1 MRVNYRTLSAGS
13 NILASNSHPTSEC
26 STARESEPVSD
37 QLDRLN
43 SILSNMMKD
52 LIETP
57 LPHADSASLSHRKIP
72 PFITPLKLQNL
83 NSTQSELE
91 EDSINGFSYPMSI
104 NYTEEDR
111 MIEIDLGARL
121 EQEFLNHCRHAMIL
135 EDFRSHEL
143 RSFYRLQ
150 DDDFSLENLTLKND
164 SFDSPVSFKHTEEIE
179 ASVLCQL
186 ASDLNAKLGINISSK
201 NSLEFVT
208 GIEEILSKDIQI
220 SLKELSSIEVIVH
233 EMIDSVENGQ
243 EVRREMSVGPFKIV
257 LHVNEVYGAHL
268 LSEKR
273 RIAKSLSMNEG
284 YQHLRYDSDNLASCE
299 RYIKQLESEIRELR
313 LELSLRPE
321 ADAFSK
327 EIQNCMQ
334 NAFEEDLKT
343 GDIDARSLDF
353 RYTSFSSASSSESK
367 FSNTLEL
374 ELKTL
379 KAKKDEIDKLK
390 IGVEWQLQELIFIKK
405 EYEQRQEK
413 LKEKEDL
420 IEREHANVKVKEKEV
435 IQQQDI
441 LYKLR
446 KDLENIKYK
455 INYEKM
461 QLDREKSEF
470 IRIRADFEKEQKLK
484 SIEALNLK
492 EHIQRLLSNK
502 QELTEQFTSVVNLL
516 NEKEQKIEENNSG
529 QDRGRKSEIPASR
542 ARFSSG
548 SPSRLS
554 SEVMATM
561 SLAELQTL
569 KTTLENELKDPSLND
584 ISRRRL
590 EINISRISTQLAD
603 MRYKKTIDIL
613 KDTDKEAEIIHKMID
628 NIDKI
633 QLPFED
639 QHKRTQTVTSY
650 SASSTPLAGRPRKPL
665 SFTHNAV
672 DDFSNY
678 IASPKTAPL
687 PEEAS
692 PLPQRPREA
701 AKPPTGR
708 TKHKAPMKLI
718 PLNLNKISEME
729 ASTDNSSTREDAI
742 CEKELL
748 LVDRENLLQREMLKL
763 KGKEEELRNLEKML
777 EAERTALSQER
788 FELLKK
794 EKEWQTTWN
803 KLPNADELIPII
815 QQGHLQVMREL
826 DAFERKKKVL
836 DKDKIEI
843 SKYWKQVAEAKKL
856 IATQMKEVT
865 QAQRENIRERK
876 ALDKMRKDFATL
888 LPALQAMIRLAH

>member
-1 MRVNYRTLSAGS
+1 
-13 NILASNSHPTSEC
+13 
-26 STARESEPVSD
+26 
-37 QLDRLN
+37 
-43 SILSNMMKD
+43 MMKD

-57 LPHADSASLSHRKIP
+57 LPQADSGNLSHRKIP
-72 PFITPLKLQNL
+72 PYITPLKLQNL
-83 NSTQSELE
+83 NSTQSEVE
-91 EDSINGFSYPMSI
+91 EDSITGLSCPMSV

-111 MIEIDLGARL
+111 FIEIDLGVRL
-121 EQEFLNHCRHAMIL
+121 EQEFLDHCRHAMVL

-179 ASVLCQL
+179 ANILCQL
-186 ASDLNAKLGINISSK
+186 AQDLNSKLGVNISSK

-208 GIEEILSKDIQI
+208 RIEEIFSKDIEV
-220 SLKELSSIEVIVH
+220 SLKELSSIEIVVH
-233 EMIDSVENGQ
+233 EMIDSVENGE
-243 EVRREMSVGPFKIV
+243 EVRREISVGPFKIF
-257 LHVNEVYGAHL
+257 LHVNEVYGEHL

-273 RIAKSLSMNEG
+273 RIAKSLSMSEG
-284 YQHLRYDSDNLASCE
+284 YQHLRYDSGNLASCE

-334 NAFEEDLKT
+334 SAFEEDLKT

-353 RYTSFSSASSSESK
+353 RYNSFSSASSSESK

-379 KAKKDEIDKLK
+379 KAKKEEIDKLK

-405 EYEQRQEK
+405 EYEQRKEK

-435 IQQQDI
+435 IQQQDV
-441 LYKLR
+441 LFKLR
-446 KDLENIKYK
+446 KELENIKYK

-461 QLDREKSEF
+461 QLDREKIEYN
-470 IRIRADFEKEQKLK
+470 RIRSDFEKEQKMK

-492 EHIQRLLSNK
+492 EHIQRLLSSK
-502 QELTEQFTSVVNLL
+502 EELREQFTSVVNLL
-516 NEKEQKIEENNSG
+516 SAREQKIEENSSEE
-529 QDRGRKSEIPASR
+529 DRGRKSGIPPNR
-542 ARFSSG
+542 TRFNSG

-554 SEVMATM
+554 SEVIATM
-561 SLAELQTL
+561 SLPELQEL
-569 KTTLENELKDPSLND
+569 KSSLENELKDQSLND

-613 KDTDKEAEIIHKMID
+613 KDTDKEAEIINKMID
-628 NIDKI
+628 NIEKI
-633 QLPFED
+633 QLPCED

-650 SASSTPLAGRPRKPL
+650 STSSTPISGRPRKPL

-672 DDFSNY
+672 DDFTNY
-678 IASPKTAPL
+678 ISSPKTAPL
-687 PEEAS
+687 PSETS
-692 PLPQRPREA
+692 PLPQKPRDA

-708 TKHKAPMKLI
+708 NKQKPQMKLT
-718 PLNLNKISEME
+718 PLNLHKIPEIE
-729 ASTDNSSTREDAI
+729 TSTDNSTLEDAVY
-742 CEKELL
+742 EKELL
-748 LVDRENLLQREMLKL
+748 LVDRENLLQREILKL

-777 EAERTALSQER
+777 EGERTALSQER
-788 FELLKK
+788 FDLLKK
-794 EKEWQTTWN
+794 EKNWQTTWN

-843 SKYWKQVAEAKKL
+843 SKYWKQVAEAKRL

-876 ALDKMRKDFATL
+876 TLDKMRKDFATL